1 MKFPDTSSHT
11 ARLGWVLYKDMNGDW
26 TTVPHIELPLP
37 ILSNRT
43 KALSNETKTQKSF
56 DGSSERTC
64 STVNPVP
71 VWYIPGRATA
81 AAEEMGITL
90 LLL

>member
-1 MKFPDTSSHT
+1 
-11 ARLGWVLYKDMNGDW
+11 MNGDW
-26 TTVPHIELPLP
+26 TPVPHIELPLP

-43 KALSNETKTQKSF
+43 KALSNETKTLKSF

-64 STVNPVP
+64 STMNPVPVP